1 MSQANGIELH
11 LDLLDPAVRDKLA
24 CAPMIMDGL
33 RSGWSSRSE
42 QPRMNSRERT
52 PSVTCRYGLAAP
64 LDVHSRLVAPEDHP
78 TPRRPSRLSE
88 MPGIGVDRLGNAADA
103 LQDSTVLRLQNLD
116 TDLRPWV
123 GALEETRRAVDE
135 DANNSY
141 LPFVGQDRLRIAATA
156 HVASQSAI
164 AFDWRRACVI
174 SAGGLSGILNV
185 LLATIEPGDE
195 VVLTEPIY
203 AGLLNRV
210 RLAGGVPR
218 LARLMPGKDG
228 WRLDPESFRDAV
240 RAPRVRAVLMMSP
253 SMPTGCVLT
262 ASEWDGV
269 ARECVDRDLLLIYDA
284 AMERILFDGRRVLH
298 PAALPGMAERT
309 VTVGSASKELR
320 MIGWRVGWVVG
331 PERLIADVALVGMA
345 NVVCQVGIA
354 MGAVASAL
362 EAPPSDVASAVAE
375 WQRRRDVLLHELR
388 GLDVVP
394 PHGGGSMLLD
404 CDRLGMSGA
413 EASDR
418 LLREARIAATPMSG
432 WGGQETARYLRFVFS
447 NEPCDRLAGVG
458 ERVRRAL
465 AGAGR

>member
-1 MSQANGIELH
+1 
-11 LDLLDPAVRDKLA
+11 
-24 CAPMIMDGL
+24 
-33 RSGWSSRSE
+33 
-42 QPRMNSRERT
+42 
-52 PSVTCRYGLAAP
+52 
-64 LDVHSRLVAPEDHP
+64 
-78 TPRRPSRLSE
+78 
-88 MPGIGVDRLGNAADA
+88 MPGIGVDRLGHAADA
-103 LQDSTVLRLQNLD
+103 LHDPAVLRLENLD
-116 TDLRPWV
+116 TDLRPWT

-135 DANNSY
+135 DAANSY
-141 LPFVGQDRLRIAATA
+141 LPFVGQERLRRAATA
-156 HVASQSAI
+156 QVASRCGVAY
-164 AFDWRRACVI
+164 DWRRACVI

-218 LARLMPGKDG
+218 LARLVPGKDG
-228 WRLDPESFRDAV
+228 WRLNVESFREAV
-240 RAPRVRAVLMMSP
+240 RSPRVRAVLLMSP

-262 ASEWDGV
+262 ASEWAAV
-269 ARECVDRDLLLIYDA
+269 ARECVERDLLLVYDA
-284 AMERILFDGRRVLH
+284 AMERILFDGRPLLH
-298 PAALPGMAERT
+298 PAALQGMADRT

-331 PERLIADVALVGMA
+331 PERVIDDVALVGMA
-345 NVVCQVGIA
+345 NVVCQVGIG
-354 MGAVASAL
+354 MGAVAAAL

-375 WQRRRDVLLHELR
+375 WQRRRDVLLRELQ

-394 PHGGGSMLLD
+394 PHGGWSLLLD
-404 CDRLGMSGA
+404 CDRLGLSGA

-418 LLREARIAATPMSG
+418 LLREALIAATPMSG
-432 WGGQETARYLRFVFS
+432 WGGRDTARYLRFVFS

-465 AGAGR
+465 AR